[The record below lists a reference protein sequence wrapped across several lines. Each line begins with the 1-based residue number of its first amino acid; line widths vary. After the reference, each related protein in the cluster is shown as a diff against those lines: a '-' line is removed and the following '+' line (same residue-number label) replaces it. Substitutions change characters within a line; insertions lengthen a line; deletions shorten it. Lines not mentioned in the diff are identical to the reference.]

1 MQIYCYLPSSLSE
14 KESKFYS
21 LKIEQFKYLIN
32 KISPLKFINT
42 NKNQNKILIDVKIET
57 NIQEKTAYL
66 QTDISTE
73 NLSSKS
79 IISNLNSVGFSMINY
94 AKLDSFTINEPNT
107 RIFHFK
113 LSYNLL
119 IIGNGFDIAHKLK
132 TKYSD
137 FLDEVYS
144 LYKISNEIKIHS
156 IDDIIQYK
164 DKNIIKK
171 FNILF
176 NILFK
181 ANINE
186 YLDELLN
193 RQFYL
198 NALCIELIKNNEFNT
213 TEKKLYEKYN
223 YIYKND
229 PNPEVYNL
237 AHIILE
243 KFSKILETFSSKN
256 TTGTFSISDEDVH
269 LIIRWF
275 ITKIYINDNLLII
288 YFIDKYNH
296 KKLLGDNW
304 IDIETE
310 LSIIIKKL
318 ESIKLNH
325 TNPYLNINSLTSDT
339 FLREL
344 LSIIFKTEDKN
355 IFKYDENIF
364 KYNIKNLTKNLNGFI
379 VLLRSYLEYIENNFK
394 YTETKNTEDISSI
407 CLSITHLLNFNYTD
421 IFRKTYC
428 YLPDDNV
435 DFIHG
440 KLSENNLVIGIS
452 ETLDKE
458 YENTELSCIKFKK
471 YYQRILK
478 KTGAK
483 YDDWINTINFDTI
496 YIYGHS
502 LDPTDKEI
510 LATII
515 DNSKK
520 IIIYYH
526 STTSYSQQI
535 VNLIKILGKQ
545 KFLKYVSK
553 SENKIEFVPQINLYL

>member
-213 TEKKLYEKYN
+213 TEKN
-223 YIYKND
+223 YM
-229 PNPEVYNL
+229 
-237 AHIILE
+237 
-243 KFSKILETFSSKN
+243 
-256 TTGTFSISDEDVH
+256 
-269 LIIRWF
+269 
-275 ITKIYINDNLLII
+275 
-288 YFIDKYNH
+288 
-296 KKLLGDNW
+296 
-304 IDIETE
+304 
-310 LSIIIKKL
+310 
-318 ESIKLNH
+318 
-325 TNPYLNINSLTSDT
+325 
-339 FLREL
+339 
-344 LSIIFKTEDKN
+344 KN
-355 IFKYDENIF
+355 I
-364 KYNIKNLTKNLNGFI
+364 
-379 VLLRSYLEYIENNFK
+379 
-394 YTETKNTEDISSI
+394 
-407 CLSITHLLNFNYTD
+407 
-421 IFRKTYC
+421 
-428 YLPDDNV
+428 
-435 DFIHG
+435 
-440 KLSENNLVIGIS
+440 
-452 ETLDKE
+452 
-458 YENTELSCIKFKK
+458 
-471 YYQRILK
+471 
-478 KTGAK
+478 
-483 YDDWINTINFDTI
+483 TI
-496 YIYGHS
+496 YIRM
-502 LDPTDKEI
+502 I
-510 LATII
+510 LIQKYII
-515 DNSKK
+515 
-520 IIIYYH
+520 
-526 STTSYSQQI
+526 
-535 VNLIKILGKQ
+535 
-545 KFLKYVSK
+545 
-553 SENKIEFVPQINLYL
+553 